1 MKREY
6 VLVDSN
12 KLNLPNWKKW
22 LMLIGGS
29 FIALLLIS
37 VLENLLSNAM
47 EIQIEKIAVVTFY
60 IRAFIV
66 LALIHDLAPKLKKLI
81 LILWSMAVYV
91 VYVGIDYT
99 SGDKLFLG
107 SLVFFVFLV
116 GYNIFLFRKKKNNM
130 TNI

>member
-81 LILWSMAVYV
+81 LILWSMVVYV

-107 SLVFFVFLV
+107 SLVFFIFLV
-116 GYNIFLFRKKKNNM
+116 GYNIFLFRKKKNHM

>member
-1 MKREY
+1 
-6 VLVDSN
+6 
-12 KLNLPNWKKW
+12 
-22 LMLIGGS
+22 
-29 FIALLLIS
+29 
-37 VLENLLSNAM
+37 
-47 EIQIEKIAVVTFY
+47 
-60 IRAFIV
+60 
-66 LALIHDLAPKLKKLI
+66 

-116 GYNIFLFRKKKNNM
+116 GYNIFLFRKKKNHM